1 MPGERIILKTREKIR
16 GLEEGNWVKEEEKGE
31 ETEGAT
37 SRLLGRFAPPREK
50 YQGKITLSFSSSS
63 SFFSSS
69 PLSLPLS
76 VLRGV
81 RGTEGAPPAGRFGRG
96 KVNAPRRTVSRCE
109 AEQCRRRRRRY
120 HRRRHLE
127 QIMARIRRGGER
139 TAGRTGFSWVGL
151 GWVGITS
158 AIDLITPCG
167 PRCLLVSVPLSLSI
181 SLLVLTLPLSLTLCQ
196 PSCPSRVRRHPRILS
211 LSLSHCP
218 LFHACPLRVSPL
230 ASSPAASSTCVSTL
244 PPLRA
249 LPVSISLLLS
259 RPRVFFSRGV
269 PRCLPFPPPSLHRHA
284 ALHPGTFPFSLLAAA
299 RRSTARPSYL
309 SSATH
314 TRCVT
319 AACSWMLIF
328 RRIISPGEENLK
340 HRGSYDAPS

>member
-1 MPGERIILKTREKIR
+1 MK
-16 GLEEGNWVKEEEKGE
+16 EEKGRNLRSYL
-31 ETEGAT
+31 AH
-37 SRLLGRFAPPREK
+37 LLGWFAKGIKGKSPFPPL
-50 YQGKITLSFSSSS
+50 LSF
-63 SFFSSS
+63 FLCFTRC
-69 PLSLPLS
+69 LRD
-76 VLRGV
+76 RGV
-81 RGTEGAPPAGRFGRG
+81 PPIGRFGRG
-96 KVNAPRRTVSRCE
+96 KVNVPRRTVSRCE
-109 AEQCRRRRRRY
+109 AEQCRCRRHRY

-158 AIDLITPCG
+158 AIDLITPYG

-181 SLLVLTLPLSLTLCQ
+181 SLLVLTLPLSLTLQQ

-211 LSLSHCP
+211 LSLSNYP

-230 ASSPAASSTCVSTL
+230 TSSPVASSTCVSAASS
-244 PPLRA
+244 RA
-249 LPVSISLLLS
+249 SCVSPFRSYFLA
-259 RPRVFFSRGV
+259 PHVFFSRGV
-269 PRCLPFPPPSLHRHA
+269 PCCFPFPPPSLHRHA
-284 ALHPGTFPFSLLAAA
+284 ALHPGTFLFSLFAAA
-299 RRSTARPSYL
+299 RRSIARPSYL

-319 AACSWMLIF
+319 AVCSWMLIF

-340 HRGSYDAPS
+340 RRNSYDTPS